1 MAGFLLPLL
10 LLTPL
15 ASVAQVDTLFW
26 FAQPD
31 VWRRYT
37 TLPVNYCVTTFDQ
50 AATVTIDL
58 PADPSFAPITFSVPA
73 NSFHQHN
80 VASLYSQMVT
90 STSNAP
96 RNRGVRIRATA
107 PVSCYF
113 EVTGDNS
120 EIYTLKGRNGLGT
133 DFLVPTQ
140 TIYPNHPTFN
150 ISSSIEIVATED
162 DTQLEITP
170 RVALTGGVAAGS
182 TTFFSL
188 NRGQTY
194 RVRSSSLSANGHL
207 YNTLIHTTKP
217 VAVNSTDDL
226 VEPTANADLVGEQIL
241 PVSQIGRRYV
251 ALNSFYNI
259 SSGNQ
264 HLYSSNIFIFP
275 TQDNTIVTVNG
286 GPLSPI
292 QRGSSL
298 SFRLTGPATLIEAN
312 NPIVVFQTTTSGFEM
327 GGTMLPHLECTGS
340 HRVVHKVPT
349 DIDQQPKLAIV
360 VATEHKAH
368 FALNGNPMPASWFQT
383 VPGDPTLSYSLRT
396 VSIPTD
402 SIISV
407 ENNAGRFQMGIID
420 LTFNVGAS
428 CTYGYFSDYAQA
440 SYVHLDMDTVQCSDS
455 AVVFTYDA
463 PNIDNLTLTGPD
475 GFQLTAPPFVIPA
488 DAPHLSGRYH
498 LSGVDT
504 ANCHNLLS
512 DSIDITFRR
521 CNTRIALPYCED
533 FDSYPYGE
541 GNMPDYWTGYNTL
554 NIDNGRYPL
563 ITREYHRSGNQS
575 FGFHIMNNN
584 RCYAILPD
592 FAVDS
597 IQQLNLSFFA
607 RIKPSERGQLVMG
620 VLTDSTD
627 INSFIPLD
635 TLSISHL
642 QWQPVTYSY
651 SHYHGPAQRAA
662 MLDIQLPGYTFGN
675 IYIDDFA
682 AGLWQQPSIQVSS
695 PSSITVTAAPGQS
708 EDFWIEYGAPGF
720 HPGVDPSTI
729 VHITSSPFVVT
740 GLQPSTIYDIYAYP
754 YLDNNTLV
762 RSTCN
767 APVIVTM
774 PQPPPETIID
784 TSVCINHLP
793 VVWHSHTLLSDTS
806 ISETLALSPLG
817 YDSIVTLHLSL
828 LPTYSIDTL
837 ASPCD
842 QIAWRGHTFTSDTL
856 FVDSLIATNGCDSV
870 TTLHLTLRHSSS
882 AIILD
887 TALENDL
894 PRTLLGHTFSSDTA
908 NFAITTAN
916 AQGCDSLISY
926 SLHVLWNNRTSL
938 DSTVCQSLLPLQ
950 WNHRTFHAA
959 GTLLDTL
966 VNTLGSDSIIA
977 MTLHVAPTFDDTL
990 AVSICDNQTYS
1001 FEGTTYAIAGTYSHL
1016 LHTAAFG
1023 CDSLRTLSLDVRS
1036 TSSGD
1041 TLANPCDGLL
1051 WRGATFTSDT
1061 VIADTAILHS
1071 VFSTNAVGC
1080 DSVTTLHLTLRHSSS
1095 ATILD
1100 TALENDLP
1108 RTILGHSFHS
1118 DTADV
1123 AITTAN
1129 AQGCDSLI
1137 SYSLHV
1143 LWNNRTSLD
1152 STVCQS
1158 LLPLQWNHRT
1168 FHAAGTLL
1176 DTLVNSLGSDSIIAM
1191 TLHVAPTFD
1200 DTLAVSICDNQT
1212 YSFEGTTYAL
1222 AGTYSQLLH
1231 TAAFGCDSLRTLSL
1245 DIRSTSSG
1253 DTLANP
1259 CDVLLWRGATFTSDT
1274 VIADTTILQSVFS
1287 TNAVGCDSVTTLHL
1301 TLRHSSSSVILDTA
1315 LENDLPRT
1323 LLGHSFLSDTANFA
1337 ITTANAQ
1344 GCDSLVSYSLHVHRN
1359 RLTNLDTSV
1368 CANELP
1374 FEWHGKSF
1382 ADNGTTPLRD
1392 TLWLNASSGA
1402 DSTVALTVDVHPVY
1416 DLHIYDTLCD
1426 NQSLSFESQEL
1437 ASTGIYEYS
1446 LSTHTYACDSLRT
1459 LHLTVHPTYN
1469 GILYDTICQ
1478 NQRYSWGTPLRDIHL
1493 PDSTLHHLSAADTAT
1508 AIPAASNTITLGDTL
1523 TSIHGCDSVSQ
1534 LSLTI
1539 RPVLDIHYY
1548 DTACYAALGADGWDT
1563 LDYPFEGQ
1571 HFDTTTLYTHH
1582 AASGTTGCD
1591 SLRTLHLVVAPT
1603 YDRHFYDTIYQGDAA
1618 LFEGHEYTVP
1628 GRYEHPLATASRS
1641 CDSILTLH
1649 LTVAPVS
1656 RFDTTLCRNHLP
1668 LLWHGQSFPAV
1679 NDIAFSGNRHTLV
1692 DSLHTSLPDGRD
1704 SLTVFTLTLLDTS
1717 ARTDVVL
1724 ACGNY
1729 TWIDSVN
1736 YTASTQSPA
1745 VTFANALGC
1754 DSVVHLDLRLTFT
1767 QTIDDY
1773 HSPCDSLV
1781 WLDGRVFRN
1790 DTVGIIDTLHTLSGC
1805 DSIMRLHLTLR
1816 HSSHIDLADTSCP
1829 HNAYSWHSFGI
1840 PADTSGRFLLF
1851 DTLVNAEGCDST
1863 LRLDLF
1869 KPGETVIDIVSD
1881 IDCRLHGH
1889 HVTATATADL
1899 AAADSLTLPHLA
1911 WSARPADPLLD
1922 SLLQSPGY
1930 TFTSGATILLQPAVE
1945 TQYTLTADYSA
1956 THRCPDTATITL
1968 KPVVTPQVQLKVTP
1982 LLIPYSERRF
1992 TAYDL
1997 DHNHSYAR
2005 TWYIDNEPLGD
2016 HSPVIHG
2023 QANFDADSV
2032 IVTLELADS
2041 ICSDTATR
2049 VIHIDDLAVYAPN
2062 AFTPSRED
2070 NNRFVIVTRG
2080 VARGELTIYQ
2090 RDGLLVYHTDDYTQ
2104 GWDGRTSDGTPC
2116 IQGNYVWKLVYQP
2129 TLWPGSQRTQV
2140 GSILLIR

>member
-1 MAGFLLPLL
+1 MTPIAHHSSLITHKPRRPKWMAGFLLPLL

-50 AATVTIDL
+50 PATVTIDL

-90 STSNAP
+90 STSNAA

-140 TIYPNHPTFN
+140 TIYPNHPTFS

-170 RVALTGGVAAGS
+170 RVPLTGGVAAGS

-259 SSGNQ
+259 SSPNQ

-292 QRGSSL
+292 HRGSSL
-298 SFRLTGPATLIEAN
+298 SFRLSGPATLIEAN

-368 FALNGNPMPASWFQT
+368 FTLNGNPMPASWFQT

-396 VSIPTD
+396 VSIPAD

-407 ENNAGRFQMGIID
+407 ENNDGRFQMGIID

-440 SYVHLDMDTVQCSDS
+440 SYVHLLMDTVQCSDS

-475 GFQLTAPPFVIPA
+475 GFELTAPPFVIPA
-488 DAPHLSGRYH
+488 DAPHLSGRYY

-512 DSIDITFRR
+512 DSVDITFRR

-635 TLSISHL
+635 TLNISHL

-682 AGLWQQPSIQVSS
+682 AGLWQQPSILVSS

-729 VHITSSPFVVT
+729 VHITSSPFLVT
-740 GLQPSTIYDIYAYP
+740 GLQPSTTYDIYAYP

-767 APVIVTM
+767 APVTVSM

-793 VVWHSHTLLSDTS
+793 LVWHSHTLLSDTS
-806 ISETLALSPLG
+806 ISDTLALSPLG
-817 YDSIVTLHLSL
+817 YDSIVTLNLSL

-870 TTLHLTLRHSSS
+870 TTLHLTLRHSST
-882 AIILD
+882 ATILD

-894 PRTLLGHTFSSDTA
+894 PRTLLGHSFHSDTA
-908 NFAITTAN
+908 DVAITTAN
-916 AQGCDSLISY
+916 TQGCDSLISY

-950 WNHRTFHAA
+950 WNHRTFHAS

-966 VNTLGSDSIIA
+966 VNSIGSDSIIA
-977 MTLHVAPTFDDTL
+977 MTLHVAPT
-990 AVSICDNQTYS
+990 Y
-1001 FEGTTYAIAGTYSHL
+1001 
-1016 LHTAAFG
+1016 
-1023 CDSLRTLSLDVRS
+1023 
-1036 TSSGD
+1036 
-1041 TLANPCDGLL
+1041 
-1051 WRGATFTSDT
+1051 
-1061 VIADTAILHS
+1061 
-1071 VFSTNAVGC
+1071 
-1080 DSVTTLHLTLRHSSS
+1080 
-1095 ATILD
+1095 
-1100 TALENDLP
+1100 
-1108 RTILGHSFHS
+1108 
-1118 DTADV
+1118 
-1123 AITTAN
+1123 
-1129 AQGCDSLI
+1129 
-1137 SYSLHV
+1137 
-1143 LWNNRTSLD
+1143 
-1152 STVCQS
+1152 
-1158 LLPLQWNHRT
+1158 
-1168 FHAAGTLL
+1168 
-1176 DTLVNSLGSDSIIAM
+1176 
-1191 TLHVAPTFD
+1191 D

-1222 AGTYSQLLH
+1222 AGTYSHLLH
-1231 TAAFGCDSLRTLSL
+1231 TAAFGCDSLRTLNL
-1245 DIRSTSSG
+1245 DVRSTSSG

-1274 VIADTTILQSVFS
+1274 VIADTTILQSIFS

-1301 TLRHSSSSVILDTA
+1301 TLRHSSAATILDTA

-1323 LLGHSFLSDTANFA
+1323 LLGHSFHSDTADVA
-1337 ITTANAQ
+1337 IATANAQ
-1344 GCDSLVSYSLHVHRN
+1344 GCDSLISYSLHVHRN

-1374 FEWHGKSF
+1374 FVWHGKSF

-1392 TLWLNASSGA
+1392 TLWLNASTGA
-1402 DSTVALTVDVHPVY
+1402 DSTVALSVDVHPVY
-1416 DLHIYDTLCD
+1416 DLHIFDTLCD
-1426 NQSLSFESQEL
+1426 NQSISFESQEL
-1437 ASTGIYEYS
+1437 ASPGTYEYS
-1446 LSTHTYACDSLRT
+1446 LHTLTYACDSLRT

-1478 NQRYSWGTPLRDIHL
+1478 NQSYSWGTPLRDIHL
-1493 PDSTLHHLSAADTAT
+1493 PDSTLRRLSAADTAI
-1508 AIPAASNTITLGDTL
+1508 AIPAAANTITLGDTL

-1534 LSLTI
+1534 LSLTVH
-1539 RPVLDIHYY
+1539 PVLDIHYY
-1548 DTACYAALGADGWDT
+1548 DTACYAAHGADGWDT

-1571 HFDTTTLYTHH
+1571 HFDATTLYTHH
-1582 AASGTTGCD
+1582 AASGATGCD

-1628 GRYEHPLATASRS
+1628 GRYEHPLATTSRG

-1668 LLWHGQSFPAV
+1668 LLWHGQSFPSV

-1692 DSLHTSLPDGRD
+1692 DSLHTPLPDGRD

-1767 QTIDDY
+1767 QTIDDH

-1881 IDCRLHGH
+1881 LDCRLHGH
-1889 HVTATATADL
+1889 HVTATATAAL

-1982 LLIPYSERRF
+1982 LLMPYSERRF

-1997 DHNHSYAR
+1997 YYNHSYAR

-2016 HSPVIHG
+2016 HAPVIHG
-2023 QANFDADSV
+2023 QASFDADSV

-2080 VARGELTIYQ
+2080 VAQGELTIYQ

-2129 TLWPGSQRTQV
+2129 TLWPGTQRTQV

>member
-1 MAGFLLPLL
+1 MAGFLLALL

-37 TLPVNYCVTTFDQ
+37 TLPVNYCVTTYDQ
-50 AATVTIDL
+50 AATVTIDM

-90 STSNAP
+90 STSNAA
-96 RNRGVRIRATA
+96 RNRGVRICATA

-140 TIYPNHPTFN
+140 TIYPNHPTFS

-259 SSGNQ
+259 SSPNQ

-298 SFRLTGPATLIEAN
+298 SFRLSGAATLIEAN

-340 HRVVHKVPT
+340 HRVVHKVPS
-349 DIDQQPKLAIV
+349 DINQLPKLAIV

-368 FALNGNPMPASWFQT
+368 FTLNGNPMPASWFQT
-383 VPGDPTLSYSLRT
+383 VPGDPSLSYSLRT
-396 VSIPTD
+396 VAIPTD

-440 SYVHLDMDTVQCSDS
+440 SYVHLLIDTVQCSDS
-455 AVVFTYDA
+455 AIVFTYDA

-475 GFQLTAPPFVIPA
+475 GFELTAPPFVIPA
-488 DAPHLSGRYH
+488 DAPHLSGRYY

-512 DSIDITFRR
+512 DSVDITFRR
-521 CNTRIALPYCED
+521 CNTRIALPYCEN

-575 FGFHIMNNN
+575 FGFHIMDNN

-597 IQQLNLSFFA
+597 VQQLNLSFFA

-627 INSFIPLD
+627 INTFIPLD
-635 TLSISHL
+635 TLNISHL

-651 SHYHGPAQRAA
+651 SLYHGPARRAA

-682 AGLWQQPSIQVSS
+682 AGLWQQPSILVSS
-695 PSSITVTAAPGQS
+695 PSSVTVTAAPGQS

-740 GLQPSTIYDIYAYP
+740 GLQPSTTYDIYAYP
-754 YLDNNTLV
+754 YLDDNTLV

-767 APVIVTM
+767 PPVTVSM
-774 PQPPPETIID
+774 PQPPPGTIID

-793 VVWHSHTLLSDTS
+793 LVWHSHTLLSDTS
-806 ISETLALSPLG
+806 ISDTLALSPLG
-817 YDSIVTLHLSL
+817 YDSIVTLRLSL

-882 AIILD
+882 SVILD

-894 PRTLLGHTFSSDTA
+894 PRTLLGHSFLSDTA
-908 NFAITTAN
+908 
-916 AQGCDSLISY
+916 L
-926 SLHVLWNNRTSL
+926 
-938 DSTVCQSLLPLQ
+938 
-950 WNHRTFHAA
+950 
-959 GTLLDTL
+959 
-966 VNTLGSDSIIA
+966 
-977 MTLHVAPTFDDTL
+977 
-990 AVSICDNQTYS
+990 
-1001 FEGTTYAIAGTYSHL
+1001 
-1016 LHTAAFG
+1016 
-1023 CDSLRTLSLDVRS
+1023 
-1036 TSSGD
+1036 
-1041 TLANPCDGLL
+1041 
-1051 WRGATFTSDT
+1051 
-1061 VIADTAILHS
+1061 
-1071 VFSTNAVGC
+1071 
-1080 DSVTTLHLTLRHSSS
+1080 
-1095 ATILD
+1095 
-1100 TALENDLP
+1100 
-1108 RTILGHSFHS
+1108 
-1118 DTADV
+1118 V

-1222 AGTYSQLLH
+1222 AGTYSHLLH
-1231 TAAFGCDSLRTLSL
+1231 TAAFDCDSLRTLSL
-1245 DIRSTSSG
+1245 DVRSTSSG

-1274 VIADTTILQSVFS
+1274 LIADTAILHRVFS

-1301 TLRHSSSSVILDTA
+1301 TLRHSSTATILDTA

-1323 LLGHSFLSDTANFA
+1323 LLGHSFLSDTADVA

-1344 GCDSLVSYSLHVHRN
+1344 GCDSLISYSLHVHRN

-1402 DSTVALTVDVHPVY
+1402 DSTVALSVDVHPVY

-1426 NQSLSFESQEL
+1426 NQSLTFESQEL
-1437 ASTGIYEYS
+1437 ASPGTYEYS
-1446 LSTHTYACDSLRT
+1446 LSTLTYACDSLRT
-1459 LHLTVHPTYN
+1459 LHLTVHPTYS

-1478 NQRYSWGTPLRDIHL
+1478 NQSYSWGTPLRDIHL
-1493 PDSTLHHLSAADTAT
+1493 PDSTLRHLSAADTAT

-1534 LSLTI
+1534 LSLTVH
-1539 RPVLDIHYY
+1539 PVLDIHYY
-1548 DTACYAALGADGWDT
+1548 DTACYAAHGADGWDT
-1563 LDYPFEGQ
+1563 IDYPFEGQ
-1571 HFDTTTLYTHH
+1571 HFDATTLYTHH
-1582 AASGTTGCD
+1582 AASGATGCD

-1603 YDRHFYDTIYQGDAA
+1603 YDHHFYDTIYQGDAA

-1628 GRYEHPLATASRS
+1628 GRYEHPLATASRG

-1668 LLWHGQSFPAV
+1668 LLWHGQSFPSV

-1692 DSLHTSLPDGRD
+1692 DSLHTPLSDGRD

-1767 QTIDDY
+1767 QIIDDY

-1881 IDCRLHGH
+1881 LDCRLHGH
-1889 HVTATATADL
+1889 HVTATATAAL

-1982 LLIPYSERRF
+1982 LLMPYSERHF

-2023 QANFDADSV
+2023 QASFDADSV

-2129 TLWPGSQRTQV
+2129 TLWPGTQRTQV

>member
-1 MAGFLLPLL
+1 MTPIAHHSSLITHKPRRPKWMAGFLLPLL

-50 AATVTIDL
+50 PATVTIDM

-96 RNRGVRIRATA
+96 RNRGLRIRATA

-120 EIYTLKGRNGLGT
+120 EIYTLKGRNALGT

-140 TIYPNHPTFN
+140 TIYPNHPTFS

-170 RVALTGGVAAGS
+170 RVPLSGGVAAGS

-241 PVSQIGRRYV
+241 PVNQIGRRYV

-259 SSGNQ
+259 SSPNQ

-292 QRGSSL
+292 HRGSSL
-298 SFRLTGPATLIEAN
+298 SFRLSGPATLIEAN

-340 HRVVHKVPT
+340 HRVVHKVPS

-360 VATEHKAH
+360 VATEHKAR
-368 FALNGNPMPASWFQT
+368 FTLNGNPMPASWFQT

-396 VSIPTD
+396 VSIPAD

-440 SYVHLDMDTVQCSDS
+440 SYVHLLMDTLQCSDS

-475 GFQLTAPPFVIPA
+475 GFELTAPPFVIPA

-512 DSIDITFRR
+512 DSVDITFRR

-627 INSFIPLD
+627 INTFIPLD
-635 TLSISHL
+635 TLNISHL

-651 SHYHGPAQRAA
+651 SHYHGPARRAA

-729 VHITSSPFVVT
+729 VHITSSPFLVT
-740 GLQPSTIYDIYAYP
+740 GLQPSTTYDIYAYP
-754 YLDNNTLV
+754 YLDDNTLV

-767 APVIVTM
+767 APVTVSM

-793 VVWHSHTLLSDTS
+793 LVWHSHTLLSDTS
-806 ISETLALSPLG
+806 ISDTLAIPLG

-870 TTLHLTLRHSSS
+870 TTLHLTLRHSS
-882 AIILD
+882 AATILD

-894 PRTLLGHTFSSDTA
+894 PRTLLGHSFLSDTA
-908 NFAITTAN
+908 DVAITTAN
-916 AQGCDSLISY
+916 AQGCDSLVSY

-950 WNHRTFHAA
+950 WNHHTFHAA

-990 AVSICDNQTYS
+990 AVSICDNQTYG
-1001 FEGTTYAIAGTYSHL
+1001 FEGTTYNLAGTYSHL

-1023 CDSLRTLSLDVRS
+1023 CDSLRTLNLDVRS

-1041 TLANPCDGLL
+1041 TIANPCDGLL
-1051 WRGATFTSDT
+1051 WRGTTFNSDT
-1061 VIADTAILHS
+1061 VIADTTILHS

-1080 DSVTTLHLTLRHSSS
+1080 DSVTTLHLTLRHSST
-1095 ATILD
+1095 AT
-1100 TALENDLP
+1100 
-1108 RTILGHSFHS
+1108 
-1118 DTADV
+1118 
-1123 AITTAN
+1123 
-1129 AQGCDSLI
+1129 
-1137 SYSLHV
+1137 
-1143 LWNNRTSLD
+1143 
-1152 STVCQS
+1152 
-1158 LLPLQWNHRT
+1158 
-1168 FHAAGTLL
+1168 
-1176 DTLVNSLGSDSIIAM
+1176 
-1191 TLHVAPTFD
+1191 
-1200 DTLAVSICDNQT
+1200 
-1212 YSFEGTTYAL
+1212 
-1222 AGTYSQLLH
+1222 
-1231 TAAFGCDSLRTLSL
+1231 
-1245 DIRSTSSG
+1245 
-1253 DTLANP
+1253 
-1259 CDVLLWRGATFTSDT
+1259 
-1274 VIADTTILQSVFS
+1274 
-1287 TNAVGCDSVTTLHL
+1287 
-1301 TLRHSSSSVILDTA
+1301 ILDTA

-1323 LLGHSFLSDTANFA
+1323 LLGHSFLSDTADVA
-1337 ITTANAQ
+1337 IATANAQ

-1359 RLTNLDTSV
+1359 CLTNLDTSV

-1374 FEWHGKSF
+1374 FVWHSKSF

-1402 DSTVALTVDVHPVY
+1402 DSTVALSVDVHPVY

-1437 ASTGIYEYS
+1437 SSPGTYEYS

-1459 LHLTVHPTYN
+1459 LHLTVHPTYS

-1478 NQRYSWGTPLRDIHL
+1478 NQSYSWGTHLRDIHL
-1493 PDSTLHHLSAADTAT
+1493 PDSTLRRLPAADTAI
-1508 AIPAASNTITLGDTL
+1508 AIPAAANTITLGDTL

-1534 LSLTI
+1534 LSLTVH
-1539 RPVLDIHYY
+1539 PVLDIHYY
-1548 DTACYAALGADGWDT
+1548 DTACYAAHGADGWDT

-1571 HFDTTTLYTHH
+1571 HFDATTLYTHH

-1591 SLRTLHLVVAPT
+1591 SLRTLHLEVAPT
-1603 YDRHFYDTIYQGDAA
+1603 YDRHFFDTIYQGDAA

-1628 GRYEHPLATASRS
+1628 GRYEHPLSTVLRG

-1668 LLWHGQSFPAV
+1668 LLWHGQSFPSV
-1679 NDIAFSGNRHTLV
+1679 NGIAFSGNRHTLV
-1692 DSLHTSLPDGRD
+1692 DSLHTPLSDGRD

-1745 VTFANALGC
+1745 VTFANAFGC

-1829 HNAYSWHSFGI
+1829 HNAYSWHSFSI

-1881 IDCRLHGH
+1881 LDCRLHGH
-1889 HVTATATADL
+1889 HVTATATAAL

-1982 LLIPYSERRF
+1982 LLMPYSERRF

-1997 DHNHSYAR
+1997 DYNHSYAR
-2005 TWYIDNEPLGD
+2005 TWYIDNESLGD

-2023 QANFDADSV
+2023 QASFDADSV

-2080 VARGELTIYQ
+2080 VVRGELTIYQ

-2129 TLWPGSQRTQV
+2129 TLWPGTQRTQV

>member
-1 MAGFLLPLL
+1 MTAYSKPSQARRPKWMAGFLLALL

-50 AATVTIDL
+50 PATVTIDM

-90 STSNAP
+90 STSNAA

-140 TIYPNHPTFN
+140 TIYPNHPTFS

-259 SSGNQ
+259 SSPNQ

-298 SFRLTGPATLIEAN
+298 SFRLSGAATLIEAN

-360 VATEHKAH
+360 VATGHKAH
-368 FALNGNPMPASWFQT
+368 FTLNGNPMPASWFQT

-396 VSIPTD
+396 VAIPAD

-440 SYVHLDMDTVQCSDS
+440 SYVHLLMDTVQCSDS

-475 GFQLTAPPFVIPA
+475 GFELTAPPFVIPA

-512 DSIDITFRR
+512 DSVDITFRR

-620 VLTDSTD
+620 VLSDSTD
-627 INSFIPLD
+627 INTFIPLD
-635 TLSISHL
+635 TLNISHL

-651 SHYHGPAQRAA
+651 SHYHGPARRAA
-662 MLDIQLPGYTFGN
+662 MLDIQMPGYTFGN

-682 AGLWQQPSIQVSS
+682 AGLWQQPSILVSS
-695 PSSITVTAAPGQS
+695 PSSVTVIAAPGQS

-740 GLQPSTIYDIYAYP
+740 GLQPSTTYDIYAYP
-754 YLDNNTLV
+754 YLDDNTLV

-767 APVIVTM
+767 APVTVSM

-793 VVWHSHTLLSDTS
+793 LVWHSHTLLSDTS
-806 ISETLALSPLG
+806 VSDTLALSPLG
-817 YDSIVTLHLSL
+817 YDSIVTLNLSL

-870 TTLHLTLRHSSS
+870 TTLHLTLRHSS
-882 AIILD
+882 AATILD

-894 PRTLLGHTFSSDTA
+894 PRTLLGHSFLSDT
-908 NFAITTAN
+908 
-916 AQGCDSLISY
+916 S
-926 SLHVLWNNRTSL
+926 
-938 DSTVCQSLLPLQ
+938 
-950 WNHRTFHAA
+950 
-959 GTLLDTL
+959 
-966 VNTLGSDSIIA
+966 
-977 MTLHVAPTFDDTL
+977 
-990 AVSICDNQTYS
+990 
-1001 FEGTTYAIAGTYSHL
+1001 
-1016 LHTAAFG
+1016 
-1023 CDSLRTLSLDVRS
+1023 
-1036 TSSGD
+1036 
-1041 TLANPCDGLL
+1041 
-1051 WRGATFTSDT
+1051 
-1061 VIADTAILHS
+1061 
-1071 VFSTNAVGC
+1071 
-1080 DSVTTLHLTLRHSSS
+1080 
-1095 ATILD
+1095 
-1100 TALENDLP
+1100 
-1108 RTILGHSFHS
+1108 
-1118 DTADV
+1118 DV

-1212 YSFEGTTYAL
+1212 FSFEGTTYAL
-1222 AGTYSQLLH
+1222 AGTYSHLLH
-1231 TAAFGCDSLRTLSL
+1231 TAAFGCDSLRTLNL
-1245 DIRSTSSG
+1245 DVRRTSSG

-1259 CDVLLWRGATFTSDT
+1259 CDVLLWRGTTFTSDT
-1274 VIADTTILQSVFS
+1274 VIADTAILHSVFS

-1301 TLRHSSSSVILDTA
+1301 TLRHSSTATILDTA

-1323 LLGHSFLSDTANFA
+1323 LLGHTFSSDTADFT
-1337 ITTANAQ
+1337 ITTVNTQ
-1344 GCDSLVSYSLHVHRN
+1344 GCDSLISYSLHVHRN

-1374 FEWHGKSF
+1374 FVWHGKSF

-1402 DSTVALTVDVHPVY
+1402 DSTVALSVDVHPVY

-1426 NQSLSFESQEL
+1426 NQSISFESQEL

-1446 LSTHTYACDSLRT
+1446 LRTLTYACDSLRT

-1478 NQRYSWGTPLRDIHL
+1478 NQSYSWGTPLRDIHL
-1493 PDSTLHHLSAADTAT
+1493 PDSTLRHLSAADTAI
-1508 AIPAASNTITLGDTL
+1508 AIPAAANTITLGDTL

-1534 LSLTI
+1534 LSLTVH
-1539 RPVLDIHYY
+1539 PVLDIHYY
-1548 DTACYAALGADGWDT
+1548 DTACYATHGADGWDT

-1571 HFDTTTLYTHH
+1571 HFDATTLYTHH

-1603 YDRHFYDTIYQGDAA
+1603 YDHHFYDTIYQGDAA

-1628 GRYEHPLATASRS
+1628 GRYEHPLATVLRS

-1649 LTVAPVS
+1649 LTMAPVS

-1668 LLWHGQSFPAV
+1668 LLWHGQSFPSV
-1679 NDIAFSGNRHTLV
+1679 NDIAFSGNRHILV
-1692 DSLHTSLPDGRD
+1692 DSLHTPLPDGRD

-1745 VTFANALGC
+1745 VTFASTLGC

-1829 HNAYSWHSFGI
+1829 HNAYSWHSFDI

-1881 IDCRLHGH
+1881 LDCRLHGH
-1889 HVTATATADL
+1889 HVTATATAAL

-1968 KPVVTPQVQLKVTP
+1968 KPVVTPQVQLKVSP
-1982 LLIPYSERRF
+1982 LLMPYSERHF

-2023 QANFDADSV
+2023 QASFDADSV

-2104 GWDGRTSDGTPC
+2104 GWDGRTSDGTPS

-2129 TLWPGSQRTQV
+2129 TLWPGTQRTQV

>member
-140 TIYPNHPTFN
+140 TIYPNHPTFS

-162 DTQLEITP
+162 DTQVEITP
-170 RVALTGGVAAGS
+170 RVALTGCVAAGS

-207 YNTLIHTTKP
+207 YNTVIHTTKP

-259 SSGNQ
+259 SSPNQ

-298 SFRLTGPATLIEAN
+298 SFRLSGAATLIEAN

-340 HRVVHKVPT
+340 HRVVHKVPS

-368 FALNGNPMPASWFQT
+368 FTLNGNPMPASWFQT
-383 VPGDPTLSYSLRT
+383 VPGDPSLSYSLRT
-396 VSIPTD
+396 VAIPAD

-407 ENNAGRFQMGIID
+407 ENNAGRFQIGIID

-440 SYVHLDMDTVQCSDS
+440 SYVHLLMDTVLCSDS

-475 GFQLTAPPFVIPA
+475 GFELTAPPFVIPA
-488 DAPHLSGRYH
+488 DAPHLSGRYY

-512 DSIDITFRR
+512 DSVDITFRR

-597 IQQLNLSFFA
+597 VQQLNLSFFA

-627 INSFIPLD
+627 INTFIPLD
-635 TLSISHL
+635 TLNISHL

-682 AGLWQQPSIQVSS
+682 AGLWQQPSILVSS

-740 GLQPSTIYDIYAYP
+740 GLQPSTTYDIYAYP
-754 YLDNNTLV
+754 CLDDNTLV

-767 APVIVTM
+767 APVTVSM
-774 PQPPPETIID
+774 PQPPPETTID

-793 VVWHSHTLLSDTS
+793 LVWHSHTLLSDTS
-806 ISETLALSPLG
+806 ISDTLALSPLG
-817 YDSIVTLHLSL
+817 YDSIVTLNLSL

-842 QIAWRGHTFTSDTL
+842 QIAWRGHTLTSDTL

-882 AIILD
+882 ATILD

-894 PRTLLGHTFSSDTA
+894 PRTLLGHSFLSDTA
-908 NFAITTAN
+908 DVAITTAN
-916 AQGCDSLISY
+916 AQGCDSLVSY

-966 VNTLGSDSIIA
+966 AGSLGSDSIIA
-977 MTLHVAPTFDDTL
+977 MTLHVAPTYDDTL
-990 AVSICDNQTYS
+990 AVSICDNQTYG
-1001 FEGTTYAIAGTYSHL
+1001 FEGTTYNLAGTYSHL

-1041 TLANPCDGLL
+1041 TLANPCDVLP

-1071 VFSTNAVGC
+1071 IFSTNAVGC
-1080 DSVTTLHLTLRHSSS
+1080 DSVTTLHLTLRHSST
-1095 ATILD
+1095 AT
-1100 TALENDLP
+1100 
-1108 RTILGHSFHS
+1108 
-1118 DTADV
+1118 
-1123 AITTAN
+1123 
-1129 AQGCDSLI
+1129 
-1137 SYSLHV
+1137 
-1143 LWNNRTSLD
+1143 
-1152 STVCQS
+1152 
-1158 LLPLQWNHRT
+1158 
-1168 FHAAGTLL
+1168 
-1176 DTLVNSLGSDSIIAM
+1176 
-1191 TLHVAPTFD
+1191 
-1200 DTLAVSICDNQT
+1200 
-1212 YSFEGTTYAL
+1212 
-1222 AGTYSQLLH
+1222 
-1231 TAAFGCDSLRTLSL
+1231 
-1245 DIRSTSSG
+1245 
-1253 DTLANP
+1253 
-1259 CDVLLWRGATFTSDT
+1259 
-1274 VIADTTILQSVFS
+1274 
-1287 TNAVGCDSVTTLHL
+1287 
-1301 TLRHSSSSVILDTA
+1301 ILDTA

-1323 LLGHSFLSDTANFA
+1323 LLGHTFLSDTADVA
-1337 ITTANAQ
+1337 ITTINAQ

-1392 TLWLNASSGA
+1392 TLWLNAGSGA

-1426 NQSLSFESQEL
+1426 NQSISFESQEL

-1459 LHLTVHPTYN
+1459 LHLTVHPTYG

-1493 PDSTLHHLSAADTAT
+1493 PDSTLRHLSAADTAT
-1508 AIPAASNTITLGDTL
+1508 AIPTASNTITLGDTL

-1534 LSLTI
+1534 LSLTVH
-1539 RPVLDIHYY
+1539 PVLDIHYY
-1548 DTACYAALGADGWDT
+1548 DTTCYAAHGADGWDT
-1563 LDYPFEGQ
+1563 LAYPFEGQ
-1571 HFDTTTLYTHH
+1571 HFDATTLYTHH
-1582 AASGTTGCD
+1582 AASGATGCD
-1591 SLRTLHLVVAPT
+1591 SLRTLHLEVAPT

-1618 LFEGHEYTVP
+1618 LFEDHEYTVP
-1628 GRYEHPLATASRS
+1628 GRYEHPLATASRG

-1668 LLWHGQSFPAV
+1668 LLWHGQSFPSV

-1692 DSLHTSLPDGRD
+1692 DSLHTPLPDGRD

-1767 QTIDDY
+1767 QIIDDY

-1881 IDCRLHGH
+1881 LDCRLHGH
-1889 HVTATATADL
+1889 HVTATATAAL

-1982 LLIPYSERRF
+1982 LLMPYSERHF

-2023 QANFDADSV
+2023 QASFDADSV

-2070 NNRFVIVTRG
+2070 NKRFVIVTRG

-2129 TLWPGSQRTQV
+2129 TLWPGTQRTQV

>member
-50 AATVTIDL
+50 AATVTIDM

-90 STSNAP
+90 STSNAA

-140 TIYPNHPTFN
+140 TIYPNHPTFS

-170 RVALTGGVAAGS
+170 RVPLTGGVAAGS

-226 VEPTANADLVGEQIL
+226 VQPTANADLVGEQIL

-259 SSGNQ
+259 SSPNQ

-292 QRGSSL
+292 HRGSSL
-298 SFRLTGPATLIEAN
+298 SFRLSGPATLIEAN

-340 HRVVHKVPT
+340 HRVVHKVPS
-349 DIDQQPKLAIV
+349 DINQQPKLAIV

-368 FALNGNPMPASWFQT
+368 FTLNGNPMPASWFQT

-396 VSIPTD
+396 VAIPTD

-440 SYVHLDMDTVQCSDS
+440 SYVHLLMDTAQCSDS

-475 GFQLTAPPFVIPA
+475 GFELTAPPFVIPA
-488 DAPHLSGRYH
+488 DAPHLSGRYY

-512 DSIDITFRR
+512 DSVDITFRR
-521 CNTRIALPYCED
+521 CNTRVALPYCED

-563 ITREYHRSGNQS
+563 VTREYHRSGNQS

-620 VLTDSTD
+620 LLTDSTD
-627 INSFIPLD
+627 INTFIPLD
-635 TLSISHL
+635 TLNISHL

-662 MLDIQLPGYTFGN
+662 MLDIQMPGYTFGN

-720 HPGVDPSTI
+720 HPGVDPSSI

-740 GLQPSTIYDIYAYP
+740 GLQPSTTYDIYAYP

-767 APVIVTM
+767 APVTVSM

-793 VVWHSHTLLSDTS
+793 VVWNSHTLLSDTS
-806 ISETLALSPLG
+806 VSDALAIPLG
-817 YDSIVTLHLSL
+817 YDSIVTLNLSL

-882 AIILD
+882 ATILD

-894 PRTLLGHTFSSDTA
+894 PRTLLGHSFHSDTA
-908 NFAITTAN
+908 DCAIATAN

-938 DSTVCQSLLPLQ
+938 DSTVCQSL
-950 WNHRTFHAA
+950 
-959 GTLLDTL
+959 
-966 VNTLGSDSIIA
+966 I
-977 MTLHVAPTFDDTL
+977 
-990 AVSICDNQTYS
+990 
-1001 FEGTTYAIAGTYSHL
+1001 
-1016 LHTAAFG
+1016 
-1023 CDSLRTLSLDVRS
+1023 
-1036 TSSGD
+1036 
-1041 TLANPCDGLL
+1041 
-1051 WRGATFTSDT
+1051 
-1061 VIADTAILHS
+1061 
-1071 VFSTNAVGC
+1071 
-1080 DSVTTLHLTLRHSSS
+1080 
-1095 ATILD
+1095 
-1100 TALENDLP
+1100 
-1108 RTILGHSFHS
+1108 
-1118 DTADV
+1118 
-1123 AITTAN
+1123 
-1129 AQGCDSLI
+1129 
-1137 SYSLHV
+1137 
-1143 LWNNRTSLD
+1143 
-1152 STVCQS
+1152 
-1158 LLPLQWNHRT
+1158 PLQWNHRT

-1191 TLHVAPTFD
+1191 TLHVAPNSD

-1222 AGTYSQLLH
+1222 AGTYSHLLH
-1231 TAAFGCDSLRTLSL
+1231 TAAFGCDSLRTLNL
-1245 DIRSTSSG
+1245 DVRSTSSG

-1259 CDVLLWRGATFTSDT
+1259 CDGLLWRGTTFTSDT
-1274 VIADTTILQSVFS
+1274 VIADTAILHSIFS

-1301 TLRHSSSSVILDTA
+1301 ALRHSSTATILDTV

-1323 LLGHSFLSDTANFA
+1323 LLGHSFLSDTADVA
-1337 ITTANAQ
+1337 ITTINAQ

-1382 ADNGTTPLRD
+1382 AYNGTTPLRD
-1392 TLWLNASSGA
+1392 TLWLNAGTGA

-1426 NQSLSFESQEL
+1426 NQSISFESQEL
-1437 ASTGIYEYS
+1437 ASPGTYEYS
-1446 LSTHTYACDSLRT
+1446 LHTLTYACDSLRT
-1459 LHLTVHPTYN
+1459 LHLTVHPTYS

-1493 PDSTLHHLSAADTAT
+1493 PDSTHRHLSAADTAT
-1508 AIPAASNTITLGDTL
+1508 AIPATSNTITFGDTL
-1523 TSIHGCDSVSQ
+1523 SSIHGCDSVSQ
-1534 LSLTI
+1534 LSLTVH
-1539 RPVLDIHYY
+1539 PVLDIHYY
-1548 DTACYAALGADGWDT
+1548 DTACYATHGADGWDT
-1563 LDYPFEGQ
+1563 LAYPFEGQ
-1571 HFDTTTLYTHH
+1571 HFDATTLYTHH

-1591 SLRTLHLVVAPT
+1591 SLRTLHLMVAPT

-1668 LLWHGQSFPAV
+1668 LLWHGQSFPSV

-1889 HVTATATADL
+1889 HVTATATAAL

-1982 LLIPYSERRF
+1982 LLMPYSERHF

-2023 QANFDADSV
+2023 QASFDADSV

-2129 TLWPGSQRTQV
+2129 TLWPGTQRTQV

>member
-1 MAGFLLPLL
+1 MAGFLLALL

-50 AATVTIDL
+50 AATVTIDM

-90 STSNAP
+90 STSNAA

-162 DTQLEITP
+162 DTQVEITP

-194 RVRSSSLSANGHL
+194 RIRSSSLSANGHL
-207 YNTLIHTTKP
+207 YNTVIHTTKP

-241 PVSQIGRRYV
+241 PINQIGRRYV

-298 SFRLTGPATLIEAN
+298 SFRLTGATTLIEAN

-340 HRVVHKVPT
+340 HRVVHKVPS

-368 FALNGNPMPASWFQT
+368 FILNGNPMPDSWFQT
-383 VPGDPTLSYSLRT
+383 VPGDPTLSYSLRS
-396 VSIPTD
+396 VSIPAD

-440 SYVHLDMDTVQCSDS
+440 SYVHLLMDTVQCSDS

-475 GFQLTAPPFVIPA
+475 GFELTAPPFVIPA
-488 DAPHLSGRYH
+488 DAPHLSGRYY

-521 CNTRIALPYCED
+521 CNTRIALPYCEN

-635 TLSISHL
+635 TLNISHL

-662 MLDIQLPGYTFGN
+662 MLDIQMPGYTFGN

-682 AGLWQQPSIQVSS
+682 AGLWQQPSILVSS

-729 VHITSSPFVVT
+729 VHTTSSPFVVT
-740 GLQPSTIYDIYAYP
+740 GLQPSTTYDIYAYP
-754 YLDNNTLV
+754 YLDDNTLV

-767 APVIVTM
+767 APVTVSM

-806 ISETLALSPLG
+806 VSDTLAIPLG
-817 YDSIVTLHLSL
+817 YDSIVTLNLSI

-856 FVDSLIATNGCDSV
+856 FVDSLIAINGCDSV
-870 TTLHLTLRHSSS
+870 TTLHLTLRHSST
-882 AIILD
+882 ATILD
-887 TALENDL
+887 TVLENDL
-894 PRTLLGHTFSSDTA
+894 PRTLLGHSFHSDTA
-908 NFAITTAN
+908 DCAITTAN

-926 SLHVLWNNRTSL
+926 SLHV
-938 DSTVCQSLLPLQ
+938 
-950 WNHRTFHAA
+950 
-959 GTLLDTL
+959 
-966 VNTLGSDSIIA
+966 
-977 MTLHVAPTFDDTL
+977 
-990 AVSICDNQTYS
+990 
-1001 FEGTTYAIAGTYSHL
+1001 HL
-1016 LHTAAFG
+1016 
-1023 CDSLRTLSLDVRS
+1023 
-1036 TSSGD
+1036 
-1041 TLANPCDGLL
+1041 
-1051 WRGATFTSDT
+1051 
-1061 VIADTAILHS
+1061 
-1071 VFSTNAVGC
+1071 
-1080 DSVTTLHLTLRHSSS
+1080 
-1095 ATILD
+1095 
-1100 TALENDLP
+1100 
-1108 RTILGHSFHS
+1108 
-1118 DTADV
+1118 
-1123 AITTAN
+1123 
-1129 AQGCDSLI
+1129 
-1137 SYSLHV
+1137 
-1143 LWNNRTSLD
+1143 
-1152 STVCQS
+1152 
-1158 LLPLQWNHRT
+1158 
-1168 FHAAGTLL
+1168 
-1176 DTLVNSLGSDSIIAM
+1176 
-1191 TLHVAPTFD
+1191 
-1200 DTLAVSICDNQT
+1200 
-1212 YSFEGTTYAL
+1212 
-1222 AGTYSQLLH
+1222 
-1231 TAAFGCDSLRTLSL
+1231 
-1245 DIRSTSSG
+1245 
-1253 DTLANP
+1253 
-1259 CDVLLWRGATFTSDT
+1259 
-1274 VIADTTILQSVFS
+1274 
-1287 TNAVGCDSVTTLHL
+1287 
-1301 TLRHSSSSVILDTA
+1301 
-1315 LENDLPRT
+1315 
-1323 LLGHSFLSDTANFA
+1323 
-1337 ITTANAQ
+1337 
-1344 GCDSLVSYSLHVHRN
+1344 N

-1392 TLWLNASSGA
+1392 TLWLNASTGA
-1402 DSTVALTVDVHPVY
+1402 DSTVALSVDVHPVY

-1426 NQSLSFESQEL
+1426 NQILSFESQEL
-1437 ASTGIYEYS
+1437 SSPGTYEYS
-1446 LSTHTYACDSLRT
+1446 LRTLTYACDSLRT
-1459 LHLTVHPTYN
+1459 LHLTVHPTYS

-1478 NQRYSWGTPLRDIHL
+1478 NQSYSWGTPLRDIHL
-1493 PDSTLHHLSAADTAT
+1493 PDSTLRHLSAADTAT
-1508 AIPAASNTITLGDTL
+1508 AIPAISNTITLGDTL

-1534 LSLTI
+1534 LSLTVH
-1539 RPVLDIHYY
+1539 PVLDIHYY
-1548 DTACYAALGADGWDT
+1548 DTACYAAHGTDSWDT
-1563 LDYPFEGQ
+1563 LAYPFEGQ
-1571 HFDTTTLYTHH
+1571 HFDATTLYTHH
-1582 AASGTTGCD
+1582 AASGATGCD

-1628 GRYEHPLATASRS
+1628 GRYEHPLTTVSRG
-1641 CDSILTLH
+1641 CDSLLTLH

-1668 LLWHGQSFPAV
+1668 LLWHGQSFPSV

-1692 DSLHTSLPDGRD
+1692 DSLHTLLPDGRD
-1704 SLTVFTLTLLDTS
+1704 SLTVFSLTLLDTS

-1745 VTFANALGC
+1745 VTFANTLGC
-1754 DSVVHLDLRLTFT
+1754 DSVVHLDLRLSFT
-1767 QTIDDY
+1767 QIIDDY

-1790 DTVGIIDTLHTLSGC
+1790 DIVGIIDTLHTLSSC

-1829 HNAYSWHSFGI
+1829 HNAYIWHSFGI

-1851 DTLVNAEGCDST
+1851 DTLVNAESCDST

-1881 IDCRLHGH
+1881 LDCRLHGH
-1889 HVTATATADL
+1889 HVTATAAL

-1982 LLIPYSERRF
+1982 LLMPYSERHF

-2023 QANFDADSV
+2023 QASFDADSV

-2090 RDGLLVYHTDDYTQ
+2090 RDGLIVYHTDDYTQ

-2129 TLWPGSQRTQV
+2129 TLWPGTQRTQV